1 MIALVGSSRTV
12 RVTTETARRVVVIG
26 PISRVPG
33 LPAPALGLAVA
44 EGRPCLVLDPLGDG
58 PSDRRVGLLCDVDGE
73 PVVVVAQQMIW
84 PEDPAVIPEIDVRAV
99 YGEVEGAI
107 WAQNAQ
113 RAYEQGA

>member
-1 MIALVGSSRTV
+1 MIELVGHARVV
-12 RVTTETARRVVVIG
+12 RVSLEVARRVVPIG
-26 PISRVPG
+26 PISAVPD
-33 LPAPALGLAVA
+33 LPAPALGVTVA

-58 PSDRRVGLLCDVDGE
+58 APERRVGLLCDVDGE
-73 PVVVVAQQMIW
+73 HVVVVAR
-84 PEDPAVIPEIDVRAV
+84 EITWGGDEPTEELDVRAC

>member
-1 MIALVGSSRTV
+1 MIALVGRSRV
-12 RVTTETARRVVVIG
+12 VSVPREAARRVVPIG
-26 PISRVPG
+26 PISAVPG
-33 LPAPALGLAVA
+33 LPPPALGVAVA

-58 PSDRRVGLLCDVDGE
+58 PPDRRVGLLCDVDGE
-73 PVVVVAQQMIW
+73 PVVFVAREITW
-84 PEDPAVIPEIDVRAV
+84 PGDSPAEELDVRAV